1 MPKKIPPET
10 KEEIIRLY
18 DNGRGLNPLE
28 IVRQT
33 GVSYSSVY
41 GLTRARQR
49 INPET
54 GQPFESLSQY
64 EEYRARQRINP
75 ETGQLFESRCQYD
88 EYRARQRVNPETGQ
102 LFESRSQYD
111 EYRARQRINPETR
124 QPFESKSQYED
135 YHARQKINP
144 ETGQH
149 FESKSQLLDYH
160 ARQRINPETGQLF
173 ESLSQ
178 LLDYQA
184 RQLVDRAENKGLSVL
199 IRTRLKEL
207 GKNQSWLA
215 GEMGIT
221 HQAVSKYVQGTSV
234 PTRDLL
240 KRLYSSL
247 DVPYET
253 LDDLL
258 EDLDGE

>member
-75 ETGQLFESRCQYD
+75 ETRQLFESK
-88 EYRARQRVNPETGQ
+88 
-102 LFESRSQYD
+102 SQYD
-111 EYRARQRINPETR
+111 EYR
-124 QPFESKSQYED
+124 
-135 YHARQKINP
+135 ARQKINP

-160 ARQRINPETGQLF
+160 ARQRINPETGQPFESLSQLLDYQARQRINPETGQLF

>member
-64 EEYRARQRINP
+64 EDYR
-75 ETGQLFESRCQYD
+75 
-88 EYRARQRVNPETGQ
+88 
-102 LFESRSQYD
+102 
-111 EYRARQRINPETR
+111 
-124 QPFESKSQYED
+124 
-135 YHARQKINP
+135 ARQKINP

-160 ARQRINPETGQLF
+160 ARQRINPETGQPFESLSQLLDYQARQRINPETGQLF